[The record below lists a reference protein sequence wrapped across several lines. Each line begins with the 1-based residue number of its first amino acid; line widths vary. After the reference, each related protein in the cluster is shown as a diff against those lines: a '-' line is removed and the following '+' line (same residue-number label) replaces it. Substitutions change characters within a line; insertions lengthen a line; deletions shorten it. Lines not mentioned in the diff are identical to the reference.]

1 MKTAHE
7 VLTTL
12 DDEFTRKD
20 VKLEMAD
27 RGYCIQY
34 GQQVIEYLEIHGL
47 ITRTAHGL
55 YEKVAY
61 KKTPAESDSTKIIHN
76 II

>member
-7 VLTTL
+7 VLSTL

-61 KKTPAESDSTKIIHN
+61 KKRQPNQTAQK
-76 II
+76 